1 MDSSWQL
8 WFSSISGIKLLIWIA
23 LATHGKQF
31 WQYEIRKDQGW
42 TCTDLRYIYKC
53 AILKFLQ
60 ININYLNLN
69 INHSHTITLSSE
81 PADIILSESN
91 LITALTATPSWIP
104 YNTLT
109 HSN

>member
-1 MDSSWQL
+1 MI
-8 WFSSISGIKLLIWIA
+8 FIK
-23 LATHGKQF
+23 
-31 WQYEIRKDQGW
+31 
-42 TCTDLRYIYKC
+42 YIF
-53 AILKFLQ
+53 KFLQ

-81 PADIILSESN
+81 PADIILSESY

>member
-1 MDSSWQL
+1 M
-8 WFSSISGIKLLIWIA
+8 
-23 LATHGKQF
+23 
-31 WQYEIRKDQGW
+31 
-42 TCTDLRYIYKC
+42 
-53 AILKFLQ
+53 ILKFLQ

-81 PADIILSESN
+81 PADIILSESY